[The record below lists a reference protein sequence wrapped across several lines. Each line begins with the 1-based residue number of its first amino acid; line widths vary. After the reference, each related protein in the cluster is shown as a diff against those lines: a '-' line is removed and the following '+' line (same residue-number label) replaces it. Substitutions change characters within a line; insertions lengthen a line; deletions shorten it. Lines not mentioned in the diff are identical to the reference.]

1 MAAIPSSSA
10 ARPRRQG
17 RPIVL
22 PALRYALLIALT
34 ILFLLPFYIIVRN
47 ALLTQ
52 PQITG
57 FEWVWL
63 PIPPHFENFAALFDD
78 PSAPML
84 MGLRNSTAIAI
95 TQTIGRTILASLA
108 GYGLARIPFRWRDQV
123 FYFMLGALMVPGTV
137 SFVQKYVLVASLGW
151 VNTLQGLIVPDLF
164 NVFAVFLFRQF
175 FLDFPSELEDA
186 GRVDGLGPW
195 GIYRHLVV
203 PNSLGIFMALGVI
216 AFIEN
221 WNSFLWP
228 LLIGQS
234 PQWWTVQ
241 VVLSTFLT
249 AQTINIPVL
258 FMGALIAVLPLIIVF
273 LVMQRYI
280 VEGVRVSGIKG

>member
-1 MAAIPSSSA
+1 
-10 ARPRRQG
+10 
-17 RPIVL
+17 VL